1 MLFLVTANACCFWS
15 QQKQHAVSKLIHLY
29 MKENQYDKNYKF
41 EKIDRELVSGGP
53 KIGKL
58 DSMSFQT
65 IVVVLA

>member
-1 MLFLVTANACCFWS
+1 
-15 QQKQHAVSKLIHLY
+15 

-65 IVVVLA
+65 IVVVLAKNFKLLQ